1 MRSSQK
7 GGLCTYGL
15 NNQAGYLFE
24 RNQETLRQRN
34 IGRARGITGTPLK
47 RTRDRDSDSDEDT
60 HRYPRSRPE
69 RRVVLDG
76 LKRMRV
82 SSPTESESLN
92 SDVDLDMTDE
102 EAVTP
107 RTTWRANKALVPVT
121 SNKKSLQFTTPSAAQ
136 NWKMMHQQ
144 VSGQSMDIP
153 NDDSCRVM
161 VVFNPSKSI
170 SLSPHPRI
178 QLVED
183 RELDTATSSES
194 EDDRSVRFEEL
205 SSDNDEP
212 VDMDID

>member
-15 NNQAGYLFE
+15 NTEAGYLFE
-24 RNQETLRQRN
+24 RSQEALRQRS
-34 IGRARGITGTPLK
+34 IGRSRGITATPLK
-47 RTRDRDSDSDEDT
+47 RSRDHDSENDEDT

-82 SSPTESESLN
+82 SSPTESPN

-107 RTTWRANKALVPVT
+107 RSTWRANKAIVPV
-121 SNKKSLQFTTPSAAQ
+121 SSSKRSLQFTTPDAAQ
-136 NWKMMHQQ
+136 NWKMMHQE
-144 VSGQSMDIP
+144 VMGQSMEIP
-153 NDDSCRVM
+153 KDDSCRVM

-170 SLSPHPRI
+170 PLSPHPRVD
-178 QLVED
+178 LVED
-183 RELDTATSSES
+183 REIDTASLSES
-194 EDDRSVRFEEL
+194 DEDRSVRFEEL
-205 SSDNDEP
+205 SSDNEEP